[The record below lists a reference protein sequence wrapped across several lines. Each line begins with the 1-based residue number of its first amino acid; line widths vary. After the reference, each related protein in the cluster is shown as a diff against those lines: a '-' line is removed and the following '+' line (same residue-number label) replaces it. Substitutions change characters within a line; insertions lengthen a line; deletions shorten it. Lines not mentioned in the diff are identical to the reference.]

1 MNPSP
6 LLSAEQRPHP
16 SEREAEGGAAR
27 GAKAVGEGKD
37 GEQRAVVARRRGEGQ
52 PRPGGRRGRA
62 LRGAAHHETEEPG
75 TRSFNLF
82 PNFGRKLE
90 ADLLDLV

>member
-1 MNPSP
+1 MNP
-6 LLSAEQRPHP
+6 LSAEQRPHP

-27 GAKAVGEGKD
+27 GAEAVGEGED
-37 GEQRAVVARRRGEGQ
+37 GGGQQRAVVARRRGEGQ

-62 LRGAAHHETEEPG
+62 LGGAAHHETEEPG
-75 TRSFNLF
+75 MDSFNLF